1 MTEYG
6 DLILKI
12 FHKNNYTYSS
22 QMTLD
27 SLIQMV
33 SSDSDQESRRVLQ
46 KVRIFFFFNK
56 DFTIWSCFVVFGFL
70 LAIINNILNI

>member
-1 MTEYG
+1 MMTEYG

-27 SLIQMV
+27 NLIRMV
-33 SSDSDQESRRVLQ
+33 SNDSDQESKLNLQ
-46 KVRIFFFFNK
+46 KVLF
-56 DFTIWSCFVVFGFL
+56 
-70 LAIINNILNI
+70 

>member
-1 MTEYG
+1 MMTEYG

-27 SLIQMV
+27 SLIKMI
-33 SSDSDQESRRVLQ
+33 SSDSDHESRQILQ
-46 KVRIFFFFNK
+46 KVSLKNIKKIKHFF
-56 DFTIWSCFVVFGFL
+56 
-70 LAIINNILNI
+70 

>member
-1 MTEYG
+1 MMTEYG

-27 SLIQMV
+27 NLIRMV
-33 SSDSDQESRRVLQ
+33 SNDSDQESKLNLQ
-46 KVRIFFFFNK
+46 KVFF
-56 DFTIWSCFVVFGFL
+56 
-70 LAIINNILNI
+70 

>member
-1 MTEYG
+1 MMTEYG

-33 SSDSDQESRRVLQ
+33 SSDSDQESRQILQ
-46 KVRIFFFFNK
+46 KVRIFFVFNK
-56 DFTIWSCFVVFGFL
+56 EITIWSCFVVFGFY
-70 LAIINNILNI
+70 

>member
-1 MTEYG
+1 MAEYG

-27 SLIQMV
+27 NLIQML
-33 SSDSDQESRRVLQ
+33 SNDTDSESKHILQ
-46 KVRIFFFFNK
+46 KV
-56 DFTIWSCFVVFGFL
+56 SP
-70 LAIINNILNI
+70 

>member
-27 SLIQMV
+27 SLIKLV
-33 SSDSDQESRRVLQ
+33 SNDSSDQESKLILQ
-46 KVRIFFFFNK
+46 KVNK
-56 DFTIWSCFVVFGFL
+56 L
-70 LAIINNILNI
+70 

>member
-1 MTEYG
+1 MMTEYG

-27 SLIQMV
+27 NLFSMV
-33 SSDSDQESRRVLQ
+33 TKDSDEESKHILH
-46 KVRIFFFFNK
+46 KVFN
-56 DFTIWSCFVVFGFL
+56 L
-70 LAIINNILNI
+70 ILI

>member
-1 MTEYG
+1 MMTEYG

-27 SLIQMV
+27 SLFTMV
-33 SSDSDQESRRVLQ
+33 SNDSDEESKQILHKVLL
-46 KVRIFFFFNK
+46 KN
-56 DFTIWSCFVVFGFL
+56 
-70 LAIINNILNI
+70 

>member
-1 MTEYG
+1 MMAEYG

-33 SSDSDQESRRVLQ
+33 SKDSDQESRQILQ
-46 KVRIFFFFNK
+46 KVRTRNNKPRFFATRRPGLIRF
-56 DFTIWSCFVVFGFL
+56 
-70 LAIINNILNI
+70 